1 MIAAD
6 RAAEA
11 AREHAPGGDGELH
24 FDSSEYHDDGVRE
37 AKRGQVRTTE
47 DIDKEDRSA
56 EPTRKKTDTKIPGA
70 PAPAPHQPPTLQ
82 PARKRTRAHT
92 ETTED
97 FESEARRSEPPRKK
111 TDIKNPDAPT

>member
-1 MIAAD
+1 MLCGPCAML
-6 RAAEA
+6 
-11 AREHAPGGDGELH
+11 ARLTV
-24 FDSSEYHDDGVRE
+24 SSGSPKNLLR
-37 AKRGQVRTTE
+37 QLL
-47 DIDKEDRSA
+47 
-56 EPTRKKTDTKIPGA
+56 PPQPLKKTDTKIPGA
-70 PAPAPHQPPTLQ
+70 PAPHQPLALQ

>member
-1 MIAAD
+1 M
-6 RAAEA
+6 
-11 AREHAPGGDGELH
+11 
-24 FDSSEYHDDGVRE
+24 
-37 AKRGQVRTTE
+37 RTTE

-92 ETTED
+92 ETTEEL
-97 FESEARRSEPPRKK
+97 ESEARRSKPPRKK

>member
-1 MIAAD
+1 M
-6 RAAEA
+6 
-11 AREHAPGGDGELH
+11 
-24 FDSSEYHDDGVRE
+24 
-37 AKRGQVRTTE
+37 RTTE

-70 PAPAPHQPPTLQ
+70 PAPHQ

-97 FESEARRSEPPRKK
+97 LESEARRSEPPRKK